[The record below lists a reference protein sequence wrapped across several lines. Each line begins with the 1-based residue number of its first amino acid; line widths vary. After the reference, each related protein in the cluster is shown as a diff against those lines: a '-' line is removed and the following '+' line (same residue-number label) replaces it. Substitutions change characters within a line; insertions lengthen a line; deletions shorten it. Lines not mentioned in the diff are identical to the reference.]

1 MLSCRPRETIGDEP
15 MSENASEG
23 NICVAEFTIE
33 PFEEGNPGPH
43 VTEAL
48 AAVEKTGLEVNMGPF
63 GTSVEG
69 TSRDVLEAVGAALA
83 ACLSEGATRVTV
95 TITQPDMSE
104 PLVERHPVLQA
115 LLPVLEAVG
124 AEPIAPERLTH
135 LDVPIEWEGEV
146 IGGIRLQSLEGAV
159 RRMVDQITSELDRD
173 LVELSRE
180 EKQQVVR
187 ALNDRGAFALR
198 GAVEEVADLMG
209 VSRITIYNY
218 LNATRGGSS
227 EAVDVAS

>member
-1 MLSCRPRETIGDEP
+1 MPSDDTD
-15 MSENASEG
+15 NH
-23 NICVAEFTIE
+23 ICVAEFTIE
-33 PFEEGNPGPH
+33 PFDEGNPGRH

-48 AAVEKTGLEVNMGPF
+48 SAVEATGLSVNMGPF
-63 GTSVEG
+63 GTSIDG
-69 TSRDVLEAVGAALA
+69 TTEEVSEAVHAALA
-83 ACLSEGATRVTV
+83 ASLAEGATRVTV
-95 TITQPDMSE
+95 TVTKTDPNAESIAQ
-104 PLVERHPVLQA
+104 HPVLQA

-124 AEPIAPERLTH
+124 AEPIPPQRMSR

-159 RRMVDQITSELDRD
+159 RRMVDQITSDLGRD
-173 LVELSRE
+173 IAGLSRE

-198 GAVEEVADLMG
+198 GAVEEVADMMG

-218 LNATRGGSS
+218 LNATRPAREESV
-227 EAVDVAS
+227 EAAS